1 MKTASYSSKTT
12 ASGHTSAIRAN
23 KVIGTDVKNRS
34 GEKIGKVEDVVLDK
48 LSNNI
53 LFAVVGF
60 GGFLGMAEKYHPI
73 PWSSL
78 DYDEGEQSYIVAFT
92 KEQLQAAPSDSLD
105 ALTRKDVGSFRERT
119 YDHYQVPYSW

>member
-1 MKTASYSSKTT
+1 M
-12 ASGHTSAIRAN
+12 
-23 KVIGTDVKNRS
+23 
-34 GEKIGKVEDVVLDK
+34 EDVVLDK

-78 DYDEGEQSYIVAFT
+78 DYDEGRQSYVVAFT
-92 KEQLQAAPSDSLD
+92 KEQLQKIQSEMEGWLRS
-105 ALTRKDVGSFRERT
+105 KGVK
-119 YDHYQVPYSW
+119 V